1 MNVFHS
7 YQRSLAWSVV
17 PLFALLVLLAGCD
30 DGELLPPDPEAGDLF
45 SRYVAIGN
53 SITAGFQSSGIN
65 AQTQSDAYP
74 VLLAQQMGL
83 EVGETFEIPALNP
96 PGCPPPLTQLF
107 PEPDTLG
114 GPNAPPCALR
124 ETPIPTTVNNVA
136 VPNAEVIDA
145 LSNTDQASNANAL
158 TTFILGGRTQIE
170 AAEQVQPTF
179 ASVWIGN
186 NDVLD
191 AAISGAVVEGATYTA
206 PSTFANRYGQ
216 MIDRLT
222 ATDVEGGVLVGISNV
237 TRIPYLSPGVAFFQA
252 EQQGA
257 LPPTFDVADT
267 CAPASAGGV
276 GESTLIPFR
285 YSFGFLLPLAQSGT
299 SVTLDCTDNRSLAE
313 IYGPDNVPDEI
324 ESYSILTGQE
334 VSTLSATVQAYNDAI
349 ESEATDL
356 GWAYVDPNA
365 LFAQPDIAAQIP
377 PFPDTDPNNDIPPFG
392 PFFSLDGVHPSSA
405 AHRLIANRIISAINQ
420 TYDTEVP
427 ELSTP

>member
-1 MNVFHS
+1 MTVFQS
-7 YQRSLAWSVV
+7 YQRCLAWSAV
-17 PLFALLVLLAGCD
+17 PLLALCVLLAGCE
-30 DGELLPPDPEAGDLF
+30 DGELLPPEPEAGDLF
-45 SRYVAIGN
+45 ARYVAIGN

-65 AQTQSDAYP
+65 ANTQRDAYP

-83 EVGETFEIPALNP
+83 DVGDTFNIPALNP

-107 PEPDTLG
+107 PQPDTLG
-114 GPNAPPCALR
+114 GPNAPDCALR
-124 ETPIPTTVNNVA
+124 SVPTPTTINNVA
-136 VPNAEVIDA
+136 VPNAGVIDA
-145 LSNTDQASNANAL
+145 LSNTDAASNANAL
-158 TTFILGGRTQIE
+158 TTFILGGRTQVE
-170 AAEQVQPTF
+170 AAEQVEPTF

-191 AAISGAVVEGATYTA
+191 AALSGAVVEGATYTA
-206 PSTFANRYGQ
+206 PSTFANRYGE
-216 MIDRLT
+216 MMDRLA
-222 ATDVEGGVLVGISNV
+222 ATNVEGGVLVGVANA
-237 TRIPYLSPGVAFFQA
+237 TLIPHLSPGVAFFQA
-252 EQQGA
+252 KQQGA

-313 IYGPDNVPDEI
+313 IYGPNNVPDAI

-334 VSTLSATVQAYNDAI
+334 IGTLSATVQAYNDAI
-349 ESEATDL
+349 ESEADDR

-377 PFPDTDPNNDIPPFG
+377 PFPDTDPTNDVPPFG

-405 AHRLIANRIISAINQ
+405 AHRLVTNQIIAAINE
-420 TYDTEVP
+420 TYGTEVP

>member
-1 MNVFHS
+1 MTVFES
-7 YQRSLAWSVV
+7 YRRCLTWSVI
-17 PLFALLVLLAGCD
+17 PLLALCVLLTGCE
-30 DGELLPPDPEAGDLF
+30 DGELLPPKPEGGDLF
-45 SRYVAIGN
+45 ARYVAIGN

-65 AQTQSDAYP
+65 ANTQHDAYP

-83 EVGETFEIPALNP
+83 DVGDTFNIPTLNP
-96 PGCPPPLTQLF
+96 PGCQPPLTQLF
-107 PEPDTLG
+107 PVQDTLG
-114 GPNAPPCALR
+114 GPNAPDCALR
-124 ETPIPTTVNNVA
+124 SATTPTTINNVA

-145 LSNTDQASNANAL
+145 LSNTDAASNANAL

-170 AAEQVQPTF
+170 AAEDVQPTF

-191 AAISGAVVEGATYTA
+191 AALSGAVVEGATYTA
-206 PSTFANRYGQ
+206 PSTFADRYGQ
-216 MIDRLT
+216 MMDQLD
-222 ATDVEGGVLVGISNV
+222 ATNVEGGVLVGVVNA
-237 TRIPYLSPGVAFFQA
+237 TLIPHLTPGVAFFQA

-257 LPPTFDVADT
+257 LPPTFDVAGT

-313 IYGPDNVPDEI
+313 IYGPNNVPAAI

-334 VSTLSATVQAYNDAI
+334 IGTLSATVQAYNDAI
-349 ESEATDL
+349 ESEANDR

-377 PFPDTDPNNDIPPFG
+377 PFPDTDPTNDVPPFG

-405 AHRLIANRIISAINQ
+405 AHRLVTNQ
-420 TYDTEVP
+420 QRNVRH
-427 ELSTP
+427 